1 MQVKLLIVED
11 ELSLQKAL
19 CKGFAKL
26 GYAVDAAGDGEEAL
40 ERYYSSFYDVIV
52 LDLNLPKLDGIEV
65 LKEIR
70 KEDPETR
77 IIILSARS
85 EVEDK
90 VLGLDLGAND
100 YLAKPFH
107 FRELEAR
114 VRALLRR
121 DFSVISA
128 TITVSGITVDTALK
142 KVFCRGKEIPLTRKE
157 YGILEYLFINR
168 GRVVSNETLLEHVWD
183 SNADLFSNA
192 LRVHIASIRKKLPGD
207 IIKNVRGQGYYVE

>member
-1 MQVKLLIVED
+1 MKLLIVED

-26 GYAVDAAGDGEEAL
+26 GYAVDAAADGEEAL

-128 TITVSGITVDTALK
+128 KITVSGITVDTALK

-157 YGILEYLFINR
+157 YGILEYLFIKR

>member
-1 MQVKLLIVED
+1 MKLLIVED

-26 GYAVDAAGDGEEAL
+26 GYAVDAAADGEEAL

-157 YGILEYLFINR
+157 YGILEYLFIKR

>member
-1 MQVKLLIVED
+1 
-11 ELSLQKAL
+11 
-19 CKGFAKL
+19 
-26 GYAVDAAGDGEEAL
+26 DGEEAL

-128 TITVSGITVDTALK
+128 KITVSGITVDTALK

-192 LRVHIASIRKKLPGD
+192 
-207 IIKNVRGQGYYVE
+207 

>member
-1 MQVKLLIVED
+1 MKLLIVED

-128 TITVSGITVDTALK
+128 KITVSGITVDTALK

>member
-1 MQVKLLIVED
+1 VKLLIVED

-26 GYAVDAAGDGEEAL
+26 GYAVDAAADGEEAL

-128 TITVSGITVDTALK
+128 KITVSGITVDTALK

>member
-1 MQVKLLIVED
+1 VKLLIVED

-128 TITVSGITVDTALK
+128 KITVSGITVDTALK

>member
-1 MQVKLLIVED
+1 MKLLIVED

-26 GYAVDAAGDGEEAL
+26 GYAVDAAADGEEAL

>member
-1 MQVKLLIVED
+1 MQVKLLIVDD

-26 GYAVDAAGDGEEAL
+26 GYAVDAAADGEEAL

-128 TITVSGITVDTALK
+128 
-142 KVFCRGKEIPLTRKE
+142 
-157 YGILEYLFINR
+157 
-168 GRVVSNETLLEHVWD
+168 
-183 SNADLFSNA
+183 
-192 LRVHIASIRKKLPGD
+192 
-207 IIKNVRGQGYYVE
+207 

>member
-1 MQVKLLIVED
+1 MKLLIVED

-26 GYAVDAAGDGEEAL
+26 GYAVDAAADGEEAL

-128 TITVSGITVDTALK
+128 KITVSGITVDTALK